1 MGDNITY
8 FSMDDDYDYSDYNSE
23 TFEEELSNKMSPIIW
38 VALVLYALV
47 FLVGMVGNG
56 AVIWVMGFQ
65 MKSTVNTVWF
75 LNLSFAD
82 LLCCLSLPFLA
93 VPLASSNHWPL
104 GEFACKLLP
113 SLIILNMFASVL
125 LLMLISIDRC
135 GLVMKPIWC
144 QNHRSNRL
152 AWSLCGAAW
161 SLALILTLPSFFTRR
176 LLPKSFNVTT
186 CGLNYDVFGGNHHH
200 VEISVAVTRFLLGF
214 LIPFVVISVCYGLL
228 VSWVQS
234 SRFMRSKK
242 TIIVVLVV
250 IVSFF
255 VCWAPYHVVGLILA
269 NEPRNSLLYNTVS
282 EADSLVVAMA
292 YINSCINPIIY
303 VIAGQDFKSKMQRS
317 LKVLL
322 RNILS
327 EDAIYANSM
336 TKGHTQGVGTTTEDR
351 STATTL

>member
-1 MGDNITY
+1 MGDNII
-8 FSMDDDYDYSDYNSE
+8 MDDNYDYSDYTPKE
-23 TFEEELSNKMSPIIW
+23 FEEVLSNEMSSIIW

-47 FLVGMVGNG
+47 FVLGIIGNG

-65 MKSTVNTVWF
+65 MTHTVNTVWF

-93 VPLASSNHWPL
+93 VPLASSNHWQL

-113 SLIILNMFASVL
+113 SLMILNMFASVL
-125 LLMLISIDRC
+125 LLMLISMDRC
-135 GLVMKPIWC
+135 ALVMKPIWC
-144 QNHRSNRL
+144 QNHRSDHI

-161 SLALILTLPSFFTRR
+161 ILALILTLPSFFIRQ
-176 LLPKSFNVTT
+176 LDPKSFNLTS
-186 CGLNYDVFGGNHHH
+186 CGLNYAVFGGNHRS
-200 VEISVAVTRFLLGF
+200 VEISVSVTRFLFGF

-228 VSWVQS
+228 VSRVQS

-269 NEPRNSLLYNTVS
+269 NELPSSSLYNSAS
-282 EADSLVVAMA
+282 EADPLVVALA

-303 VIAGQDFKSKMQRS
+303 VIAGQDFKSKIQRS

-327 EDAIYANSM
+327 EEAMLANSM
-336 TKGHTQGVGTTTEDR
+336 TKGQTQGAGTTTEDR